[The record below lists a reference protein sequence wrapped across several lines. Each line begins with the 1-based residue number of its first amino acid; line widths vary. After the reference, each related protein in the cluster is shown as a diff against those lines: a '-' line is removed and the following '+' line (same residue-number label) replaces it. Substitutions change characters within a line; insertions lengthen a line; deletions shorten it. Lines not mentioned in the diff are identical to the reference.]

1 MIIELFGPPGAGK
14 TTFARTFA
22 ARLREH
28 GHAVDL
34 ILSHRPAER
43 SAPETIP
50 APTPGPRQILPAIR
64 RLIRPLAEMLT
75 MARQPFAFSHDV
87 GAAFAL
93 VRTMPPS
100 DILWFVRL
108 IQYLTRL
115 SRTWSQSTDTDHIV
129 LFDQAFVQAICSLVL
144 LCGAADE
151 LTISHALDKIP
162 QPDLL
167 VLLNAPTEIVEARL
181 RDRERH
187 ASGME
192 RLLELDLATSL
203 KSMTIIDCVQ
213 RVLRNKGTQIANA
226 ESLDQRSLQ
235 EATDRIEKQIAAQNS
250 GASRKW
256 GPPIHFAGIGG
267 PRDPRSYFV
276 GGD

>member
-14 TTFARTFA
+14 TTFARTLA

-28 GHAVDL
+28 GHTVHL

-43 SAPETIP
+43 SAPETSP
-50 APTPGPRQILPAIR
+50 APTARPRQVLPAIR

-75 MARQPFAFSHDV
+75 MARQPLAFSHDV

-93 VRTMPPS
+93 IRTMPPS

-115 SRTWSQSTDTDHIV
+115 SRAWSQSTDTDHIV

-144 LCGAADE
+144 LCGTADE

-167 VLLNAPTEIVEARL
+167 VLLNAPTEIVEVRL

-203 KSMTIIDCVQ
+203 KSMTIIDCIQ
-213 RVLRNKGTQIANA
+213 RILRNKGIQIANA
-226 ESLDQRSLQ
+226 ASLDQRSLQ
-235 EATDRIEKQIAAQNS
+235 EAADRIEKQIAARNS
-250 GASRKW
+250 RASRKW
-256 GPPIHFAGIGG
+256 DPSTHFARIGG
-267 PRDPRSYFV
+267 SRDPDSYFV